1 MGKIT
6 ITFYGTL
13 AKITGEKTTT
23 TEANTLRVAIAAL
36 TEKYGDPLKKRLYD
50 SKGNLARFV
59 NIYVNGK
66 DVRFIGGIDAE
77 LKDGDGVSFI
87 PAVGGG

>member
-6 ITFYGTL
+6 ITLYGTL
-13 AKITGEKTTT
+13 AKITGEKNTSATADTLQDAITFLTT
-23 TEANTLRVAIAAL
+23 
-36 TEKYGDPLKKRLYD
+36 KYGDSLKSRLYD
-50 SKGNLARFV
+50 GKGNLARFV

-66 DVRFIGGIDAE
+66 DVRFIGGINAR
-77 LKDGDGVSFI
+77 LNDGDAVSFI

>member
-1 MGKIT
+1 MSKIT
-6 ITFYGTL
+6 VTFYGAL

-23 TEANTLRVAIAAL
+23 VQAQTLQDLINAL
-36 TEKYGDPLKKRLYD
+36 TAKYGGQLKSRLYGNN
-50 SKGNLARFV
+50 GNLARFV

-66 DVRFIGGIDAE
+66 DVRFLGGINATFADEAA
-77 LKDGDGVSFI
+77 VSFI